1 MNVSSPKAYTI
12 PGVDLMQA
20 AITPPPHLTP
30 LHLAPTPESPWRA
43 FFSDAVIEAHLDR
56 LVAGQQDDGGW
67 PITWDPTSE
76 ASRCEWRAIWTVEA
90 VSKLAAYG
98 RLG

>member
-30 LHLAPTPESPWRA
+30 LHLAPVGA
-43 FFSDAVIEAHLDR
+43 KAVDLDF
-56 LVAGQQDDGGW
+56 DGGRLSS
-67 PITWDPTSE
+67 PTLTA
-76 ASRCEWRAIWTVEA
+76 ASTFEP
-90 VSKLAAYG
+90 VSQNRSY
-98 RLG
+98 